1 MDKYESTI
9 SLNNGNNEYL
19 NMRERHLLADV
30 ETGASARFQ
39 LLIINYSQATVTE
52 AATWLDQGIFIP
64 FFLVGNFLINEH
76 SLPPNPSDLAAP
88 FPSGFVWITV
98 RADGLSPLINSVVAR

>member
-9 SLNNGNNEYL
+9 SFKNGNNEYF

-39 LLIINYSQATVTE
+39 LLIINYSQATITE
-52 AATWLDQGIFIP
+52 AATWLDQGICIP
-64 FFLVGNFLINEH
+64 FF
-76 SLPPNPSDLAAP
+76 
-88 FPSGFVWITV
+88 
-98 RADGLSPLINSVVAR
+98 R